1 MKYFAG
7 LDVSL
12 EETSI
17 CIVDETGRIVK
28 ELRVASEPEALVA
41 ALRAT
46 DLALERVGLE
56 ACSLTAW
63 LHEGLTQAGLPAICI
78 ETRQANATMKTM
90 PNKTDRNDAR
100 ALAQIMRTGWF
111 RQVHVKSRQCRLWRS
126 LLIARRTILNEMRSI
141 ENVARA
147 ILREAG
153 IKLGTPSRADFAER
167 ARELAGGD
175 SEVTPLVEP
184 LLAILA
190 TMLREFARLT
200 KRVLDLARK
209 EKVCRQLMSVPG
221 VGPITAL
228 AFRAT
233 IDRPDRF
240 KHSKDVGAHLG
251 LTPARYQSG
260 ETDIQGR
267 ISRCGDELARTALYE
282 AAHSLLTRSRKWSGL
297 RAWGM
302 KIAKHR
308 GMARARVAV
317 AQTRRHPASYVG
329 RRRRVPFWKSA
340 CRVGAHYCSLR
351 RRAKGEKNTA
361 NSPARAIRI
370 VPMGTIG
377 KAISLSVQSLPA
389 QAGEVVKQIET
400 PRLPDPIMRRPR
412 ANREEKRVTHG
423 SETIKKR
430 DSIRTGQLDSNDPN
444 QRREDT

>member
-12 EETSI
+12 EETAI
-17 CIVDETGRIVK
+17 CVVDENGVIVR
-28 ELRVASEPEALVA
+28 EVRAASEPEALVE
-41 ALRAT
+41 ALQGMG
-46 DLALERVGLE
+46 LALERIGLE

-78 ETRQANATMKTM
+78 ETRQANAAMKTM

-111 RQVHVKSRQCRLWRS
+111 REVHVKSRQCRLWRS
-126 LLIARRTILNEMRSI
+126 LLVARRTVLNEMRSI
-141 ENVARA
+141 ENVVRA

-153 IKLGTPSRADFAER
+153 IKLGTPSRAAFADR
-167 ARELAGGD
+167 VRELADGD
-175 SEVTPLVEP
+175 ALVTPLVEP

-190 TMLREFARLT
+190 TMLREFTRLT
-200 KRVLDLARK
+200 KQVLDIVRK
-209 EKVCRQLMSVPG
+209 EMVCRRLMSVPG

-240 KHSKDVGAHLG
+240 RRSRQVGAHLG

-267 ISRCGDELARTALYE
+267 VSRCGDELARTALYE
-282 AAHSLLTRSRKWSGL
+282 AAHTLLVRSRKWSSL

-302 KIAKHR
+302 KIAKRR

-317 AQTRRHPASYVG
+317 ARKLAVVLHRMWSDNTEFRFGKEP
-329 RRRRVPFWKSA
+329 
-340 CRVGAHYCSLR
+340 GAT
-351 RRAKGEKNTA
+351 K
-361 NSPARAIRI
+361 
-370 VPMGTIG
+370 
-377 KAISLSVQSLPA
+377 
-389 QAGEVVKQIET
+389 
-400 PRLPDPIMRRPR
+400 RL
-412 ANREEKRVTHG
+412 AAA
-423 SETIKKR
+423 
-430 DSIRTGQLDSNDPN
+430 
-444 QRREDT
+444 

>member
-1 MKYFAG
+1 MTYFAG

-17 CIVDETGRIVK
+17 CVVDETGRIVK
-28 ELRVASEPEALVA
+28 ELRTASEPEALAVA
-41 ALRAT
+41 LLET
-46 DLALERVGLE
+46 GLALERIGLE

-78 ETRQANATMKTM
+78 ETRQANAAMKTM

-126 LLIARRTILNEMRSI
+126 LLVARRTVLNEMRSI
-141 ENVARA
+141 ENVVRA
-147 ILREAG
+147 VLREAG
-153 IKLGTPSRADFAER
+153 IKLGTPSRADFLER
-167 ARELAGGD
+167 VRELAGGD
-175 SEVTPLVEP
+175 ATVTPLVEP

-190 TMLREFARLT
+190 TMLREFTRLT
-200 KRVLDLARK
+200 KRVLDITRK
-209 EKVCRQLMSVPG
+209 EEICRRLMSVPG
-221 VGPITAL
+221 VGPISAL

-240 KHSKDVGAHLG
+240 KRSRDVGAHLG

-267 ISRCGDELARTALYE
+267 VSRCGDELARTALYE
-282 AAHSLLTRSRKWSGL
+282 AANSLLTRSRKWSCL

-317 AQTRRHPASYVG
+317 ARKLAVTLHRMWADGAEFRFGKETAAPAGVIA
-329 RRRRVPFWKSA
+329 P
-340 CRVGAHYCSLR
+340 
-351 RRAKGEKNTA
+351 
-361 NSPARAIRI
+361 
-370 VPMGTIG
+370 
-377 KAISLSVQSLPA
+377 
-389 QAGEVVKQIET
+389 
-400 PRLPDPIMRRPR
+400 
-412 ANREEKRVTHG
+412 
-423 SETIKKR
+423 
-430 DSIRTGQLDSNDPN
+430 
-444 QRREDT
+444 